1 MMIRP
6 VELDGIRRGE
16 IDLAFRRWDRP
27 RVRVGTRMRTSIGV
41 LEVTSVERVAAISGP
56 PRDRRE
62 LAFVGGAL
70 P

>member
-27 RVRVGTRMRTSIGV
+27 RVRVGTRMRTSVGV
-41 LEVTSVERVAAISGP
+41 LEVTSVDVVAASVAH
-56 PRDRRE
+56 R
-62 LAFVGGAL
+62 
-70 P
+70 